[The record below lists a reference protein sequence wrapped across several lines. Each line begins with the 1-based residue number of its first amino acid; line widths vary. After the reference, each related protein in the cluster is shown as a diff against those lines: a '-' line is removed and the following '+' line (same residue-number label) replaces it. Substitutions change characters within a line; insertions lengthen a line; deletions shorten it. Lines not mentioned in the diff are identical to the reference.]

1 MSEEMLYNVT
11 AGEGHLW
18 SGSLLHALVSSRT
31 AANDVVCQVRKCFT
45 QNLSVVWRDS
55 YFETRYIQDHFA
67 KTY

>member
-11 AGEGHLW
+11 AGEGHLC

-31 AANDVVCQVRKCFT
+31 AANDVICQVRKRFT
-45 QNLSVVWRDS
+45 QNSSIVWRDS
-55 YFETRYIQDHFA
+55 FLKTRNIQDHFA